1 MKFQLEMN
9 HKLSKQGGWQGWG
22 TGSVFLD
29 AGEDVSGRKAKIG
42 QAKACMLAVRKIV
55 QGLASTAA
63 SMEASILFA
72 PHRHFN
78 V

>member
-29 AGEDVSGRKAKIG
+29 AGEDVSGSKDTASQGMHAGSKKNR
-42 QAKACMLAVRKIV
+42 V

-63 SMEASILFA
+63 SMEVSILFA